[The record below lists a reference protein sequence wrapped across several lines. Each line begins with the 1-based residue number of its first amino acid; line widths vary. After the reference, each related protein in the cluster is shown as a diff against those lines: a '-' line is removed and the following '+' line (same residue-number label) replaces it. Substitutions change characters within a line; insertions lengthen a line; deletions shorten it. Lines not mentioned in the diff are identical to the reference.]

1 LKEKIQQRFSGLHKV
16 SKTNFFSNFIS
27 LSFFQFANYIIPLI
41 VVPYLVRILGAE
53 NYGKINYA
61 QVFASY
67 FTILISFGFEYTSTK
82 EIAENRNDQ
91 KKIQDTYNATLQLKA
106 ILFIVSCVV
115 FSALFL
121 FSEKLKEDYL
131 LYIYSF
137 VLNLGLL
144 LFPNWYFQGIEQ
156 MRIMSVVNFLI
167 KFSGILALFLFIQ
180 NEGDYVFVPL
190 ISFVIQ
196 LFFSIWALYYV
207 VSRQKIKLKLIP
219 QYDLLKNHFIKGLP
233 IFISSVAISTYT
245 ILNFTLLGIYEN
257 NSEIGYYSG
266 AHKIIMAILMLT
278 SVPLNT
284 SLYPA
289 LSRKIKDSKEEGI
302 IILRRTV
309 KYVFF
314 ITLGISI
321 LVFFASPLL
330 VHFILGNKFEAS
342 VAYLQIF
349 SFQPL
354 FVSIASLLTIQ
365 GLYNFGLQKYSPFIG
380 FGLGIFCVLFNII
393 LLPLFGGHMSAI
405 SWVMAEIIEIAVV
418 YIILRKKNIR
428 LF

>member
-41 VVPYLVRILGAE
+41 IVPYLVRILGAE
-53 NYGKINYA
+53 NFGKINYA

-82 EIAENRNDQ
+82 EIAENRNDH
-91 KKIQDTYNATLQLKA
+91 KKIQDTFNATLQLKA
-106 ILFIVSCVV
+106 ILFFVSCVV

-121 FSEKLKEDYL
+121 FSEKLKEDFL

-144 LFPNWYFQGIEQ
+144 LFPNWYFQGIEK

-167 KFSGILALFLFIQ
+167 KFSGVIALFLFIQ
-180 NEGDYVFVPL
+180 NEDDYVFVPL

-196 LFFSIWALYYV
+196 LFFSIWALFYV
-207 VSRQKIKLKLIP
+207 VSRQKLKLKLIP
-219 QYDLLKNHFIKGLP
+219 QFDLLKNHFIKGLP
-233 IFISSVAISTYT
+233 IFVSSVAISTYT
-245 ILNFTLLGIYEN
+245 ILNFTILGLYEN

-289 LSRKIKDSKEEGI
+289 LSRKIKDSKEEGT
-302 IILRRTV
+302 IILRRAV

-314 ITLGISI
+314 ITFGISI
-321 LVFFASPLL
+321 MVFIASPFL
-330 VHFILGNKFEAS
+330 VRFILGSKFEAS
-342 VAYLQIF
+342 VVYLQIF

-393 LLPLFGGHMSAI
+393 LLPIFGGHMSAL
-405 SWVMAEIIEIAVV
+405 SWVIAEIIEIVVV

>member
-1 LKEKIQQRFSGLHKV
+1 MKEKIQQRFSGLHKV

-91 KKIQDTYNATLQLKA
+91 KKIQDTFNATLQLKA

-115 FSALFL
+115 FSMLFL

-167 KFSGILALFLFIQ
+167 KFSGVLALFLFIQ

-196 LFFSIWALYYV
+196 LFFSIWSIYYII
-207 VSRQKIKLKLIP
+207 SRQKIKLNVKFK
-219 QYDLLKNHFIKGLP
+219 YDLLKNHFNKGLP

-245 ILNFTLLGIYEN
+245 ILNFTLMGIYEN
-257 NSEIGYYSG
+257 NTEIGYYSG

-289 LSRKIKDSKEEGI
+289 LSRKIQDSKEEGI

-314 ITLGISI
+314 ITLAISVV
-321 LVFFASPLL
+321 VFFASPLL
-330 VHFILGNKFEAS
+330 VHYILGSKFEDS
-342 VAYLQIF
+342 IAYLQIF

-354 FVSIASLLTIQ
+354 FVSVASLLTIQ
-365 GLYNFGLQKYSPFIG
+365 GLYNFGLQKYSPYIG
-380 FGLGIFCVLFNII
+380 FGLGVFCVLFNII
-393 LLPLFGGHMSAI
+393 LLPHFGGHMSAL